1 MSPIDLDDIL
11 GDHIEFPLPL
21 WLHILFALLSVSGL
35 IFAYSKQHHKY
46 ELYLIIG
53 ILSTF
58 LVYLAYP
65 NDIIFYILGIE
76 EFVILGLAIHDMH
89 RVEKE
94 NAAKEKAALE
104 KKKDAEGPDQQ
115 DKGEQ
120 TR

>member
-1 MSPIDLDDIL
+1 MSPVFDLDDIP
-11 GDHIEFPLPL
+11 GQHIEFPLPM

-35 IFAYSKQHHKY
+35 IFAYSKLHHKY

-65 NDIIFYILGIE
+65 NDIVFYLLGIE
-76 EFVILGLAIHDMH
+76 EFVILGLAVHDMH

-94 NAAKEKAALE
+94 NAAKEKALSE
-104 KKKDAEGPDQQ
+104 KKQQEEPSGDDPDNR
-115 DKGEQ
+115 E
-120 TR
+120 